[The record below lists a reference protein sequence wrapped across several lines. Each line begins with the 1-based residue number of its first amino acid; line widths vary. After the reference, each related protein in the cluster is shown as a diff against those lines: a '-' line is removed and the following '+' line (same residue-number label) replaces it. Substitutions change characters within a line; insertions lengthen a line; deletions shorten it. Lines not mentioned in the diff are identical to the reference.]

1 MYFFFNCVSKCSDN
15 YSEIGEKKVGN
26 FLVNTDKF
34 NFQQRLTLTSK
45 FQISRILLPIL
56 FLVHISSVVC
66 FRGRGGWRIFWKCES
81 ESICNYTY
89 LIFRYGTTHH
99 NRSQSVRTPGSKS
112 NVQVGING
120 TSRYRPNYL
129 CLPQQRT
136 RVASMPNTGVEEEY
150 YRLRQFSISGKSII
164 NRGDSLK
171 SRRSRSNTSVAS
183 SNSSHRWVDGINI
196 SGRKWSCK
204 HTARRILTA

>member
-1 MYFFFNCVSKCSDN
+1 MYYKLNYANSFFS
-15 YSEIGEKKVGN
+15 
-26 FLVNTDKF
+26 L
-34 NFQQRLTLTSK
+34 
-45 FQISRILLPIL
+45 ISRY
-56 FLVHISSVVC
+56 VSS
-66 FRGRGGWRIFWKCES
+66 
-81 ESICNYTY
+81 
-89 LIFRYGTTHH
+89 HH

-150 YRLRQFSISGKSII
+150 YRLRQFSISGKGII

-183 SNSSHRWVDGINI
+183 SNSSHRWVQNFLFLVSFESNVTSKNANFCNFSVFIQGKI
-196 SGRKWSCK
+196 SQSR
-204 HTARRILTA
+204 HTHILLSSNSKKYHFN

>member
-1 MYFFFNCVSKCSDN
+1 MSFCGDAVVLPTKYTNWNNQARIAKKTATKNNNLSKGSNNNLKLIYVSS
-15 YSEIGEKKVGN
+15 
-26 FLVNTDKF
+26 
-34 NFQQRLTLTSK
+34 
-45 FQISRILLPIL
+45 
-56 FLVHISSVVC
+56 
-66 FRGRGGWRIFWKCES
+66 
-81 ESICNYTY
+81 
-89 LIFRYGTTHH
+89 HH

-120 TSRYRPNYL
+120 TSRYKPNYL

-150 YRLRQFSISGKSII
+150 YRLRQFSISGKNII

-183 SNSSHRWVDGINI
+183 SNSSHR
-196 SGRKWSCK
+196 
-204 HTARRILTA
+204 